1 MRTFKGEKEEHI
13 MKETTRLRQLLQQPG
28 MLVAPGAHDV
38 MTARIVEAEGFQ
50 AVYLGGFAASAS
62 MLGIPDHSLITMT
75 ELLAQAR
82 NVAAAVNIPI
92 MADIDDGG
100 GTPLSVRRTI
110 RLAEQ
115 TGLAGVHVED
125 LIPGKHFLSH
135 RDRLFSKEQAVDKI
149 KAAVDARTDQDFVI
163 IARSDAIG
171 VTSLDDALERGN
183 AFAEAGAD
191 LIFLPYLRAK
201 DTKRAVDALSKP
213 LFNVNIDTP
222 KEELEQAG
230 LKVAVYPVQS
240 LFIAYKAVRDMIKEL
255 KATGTVANFAQRTP
269 TWEEFNEFIGAK
281 EATQLAEKYRIV

>member
-1 MRTFKGEKEEHI
+1 
-13 MKETTRLRQLLQQPG
+13 

-38 MTARIVEAEGFQ
+38 MTARIVEAEGFR

-115 TGLAGVHVED
+115 AGLAGVHIED
-125 LIPGKHFLSH
+125 LAPGKHFVGH
-135 RDRLFSKEQAVDKI
+135 RDRLFAKEQAVDKI
-149 KAAVDARTDQDFVI
+149 KAAVDARTDQDFVL

-171 VTSLDDALERGN
+171 VTSLDDALER
-183 AFAEAGAD
+183 AQAYAEAGAD
-191 LIFLPYLRAK
+191 LLFLPYLRPK
-201 DTKRAVDALSKP
+201 DTRKAVDALPKP
-213 LFNVNIDTP
+213 LFNVVIDTP
-222 KEELEQAG
+222 KDELERAG
-230 LKVAVYPVQS
+230 LKVAIYPVQS
-240 LFIAYKAVRDMIKEL
+240 LFIAYKAVRDMVKEL
-255 KATGTVANFAQRTP
+255 KSTGTVANFAQRTP
-269 TWEEFNEFIGAK
+269 AWEEFNEFIGAK

>member
-1 MRTFKGEKEEHI
+1 
-13 MKETTRLRQLLQQPG
+13 MKSTTRLRQLLQQPG
-28 MLVAPGAHDV
+28 MLIAPGAHDV

-100 GTPLSVRRTI
+100 GTPLSARRTI

-115 TGLAGVHVED
+115 AGLAAVHLED
-125 LIPGKHFLSH
+125 LVPGKHFVGH
-135 RDRLFSKEQAVDKI
+135 RDRLFPKEQAADKI
-149 KAAVDARTDQDFVI
+149 KAAVDARSDADFVI

-171 VTSLDDALERGN
+171 VTSLDDALERAN
-183 AFAEAGAD
+183 AYAEAGAD
-191 LIFLPYLRAK
+191 LVFLPYLRLR
-201 DTKRAVDALSKP
+201 DTRKVVDALPKP
-213 LFNVNIDTP
+213 LLNVVMDTP
-222 KEELEQAG
+222 RQDLEAAG
-230 LKVAVYPVQS
+230 LKVAIYPVQS
-240 LFIAYKAVRDMIKEL
+240 LFVAYKAVRDMIQEL
-255 KATGTVANFAQRTP
+255 KSAGTIANLAQRSP
-269 TWEEFNEFIGAK
+269 TREEFNEFIGAD